1 MTHPTLTED
10 QDLGLAL
17 LVAEFEGGA
26 YQPISP
32 VSTLAEA
39 RELAQGDLRA
49 RAKQLA
55 TGLEPACT
63 HYRLWKRDDRGTFVV
78 AADIAG

>member
-1 MTHPTLTED
+1 MNLPSEN

-17 LVAEFEGGA
+17 LTAEFEGGG

-39 RELAQGDLRA
+39 RELAQSDLRA
-49 RAKQLA
+49 RTRQLA
-55 TGLEPACT
+55 SGDEATCPAQ
-63 HYRLWKRDDRGTFVV
+63 YRLWKRDDRGTFQPV
-78 AADIAG
+78 AQIAL